1 MRALRW
7 SLIGLA
13 AVAAIV
19 VAAVLA
25 SAALDRPARSY
36 RDAVV
41 VDAPRAAIWSLL
53 TEFDRYHDWNP
64 YITEARGTATAG
76 STIELGF
83 RTGSAEVETRSA
95 KVLIVRPRRKLEWE
109 TRVVAPGL
117 LDREQVF
124 RVLPMRSGR
133 WLVVQEVRLEGVL
146 APFADFDDDRA
157 GLVRMLK
164 AIAVVAPDYQS
175 SSA

>member
-1 MRALRW
+1 M
-7 SLIGLA
+7 LIGVIGA
-13 AVAAIV
+13 TAIL

-53 TEFDRYHDWNP
+53 TEFDRYHEWNP

-83 RTGSAEVETRSA
+83 RTGADGAEAETRSA

-109 TRVVAPGL
+109 TRVVAPGF

-164 AIAVVAPDYQS
+164 AIVVFAPDYQS
-175 SSA
+175 SPA

>member
-1 MRALRW
+1 MLVAL
-7 SLIGLA
+7 
-13 AVAAIV
+13 V
-19 VAAVLA
+19 VLGAGVVLA

-41 VDAPRAAIWSLL
+41 VAAPRAAIWSLL
-53 TEFDRYHDWNP
+53 TEVDRYDEWNP
-64 YITEARGTATAG
+64 YITEGRGTATPG

-109 TRVVAPGL
+109 TRVVAPGI
-117 LDREQVF
+117 LDREQIF

-164 AIAVVAPDYQS
+164 AIALLAPGYQS